1 MVTYY
6 YSSRLFYF
14 VQNTLIGGSNVIE
27 GISHLTF
34 IVKDINQASTFF
46 KVIFDAEEVYS
57 SGEKTFSLTREKF
70 FMVGGQWIAIME
82 DEPLSDRT
90 YNHVAFK
97 ISDEEFDS
105 YYEKIRTLGL
115 DLKQPRSRVEGE
127 GRSLYFYDFDNHL
140 FELHT
145 GTLSERL
152 ARYET

>member
-1 MVTYY
+1 M
-6 YSSRLFYF
+6 
-14 VQNTLIGGSNVIE
+14 IE

-57 SGEKTFSLTREKF
+57 SGEKTFSLTRENF
-70 FMVGGQWIAIME
+70 FMVGSQWIAIME
-82 DEPLSDRT
+82 GEPLSDRT

-115 DLKQPRSRVEGE
+115 DLKQSRSRVEGE